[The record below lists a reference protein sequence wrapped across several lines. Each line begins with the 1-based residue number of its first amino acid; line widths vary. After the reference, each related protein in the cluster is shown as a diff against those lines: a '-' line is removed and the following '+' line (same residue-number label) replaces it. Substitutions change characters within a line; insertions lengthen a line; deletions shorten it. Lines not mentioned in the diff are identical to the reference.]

1 MRFNVGDV
9 VIAKNDFSIKKEDGT
24 DFFIKA
30 GDAGI
35 IEKTTTIRGIAL
47 YKVNLNDHILCTNEQ
62 CLEAT
67 FRPIKLLAGT
77 RFSVRQI
84 SLLPSISKTQSIPAG
99 EYEILDEKTLLDGN
113 KNNKKVYWCR
123 DIKGNIVM
131 IMSDLLH
138 YYITSG
144 TASIVKAY
152 TPKEEEPTKRSWTP
166 WRTYTK
172 QFITEYGQQ
181 NFTFSIRSNGKRTV
195 CRTYVTNDDDQ
206 TIKIEGVS
214 TCNEKAGEVFSAK
227 YGLALATIRC
237 ETALANWLS
246 NNLQKKLTTI
256 KDAKISLTKQ
266 ATEYAFIKA
275 SLLNGNFNMQ
285 DFDEFVKRGA
295 KM

>member
-9 VIAKNDFSIKKEDGT
+9 VIAKNDFSIKKGDGT

-35 IEKTTTIRGIAL
+35 IEKTTTIRGIVL

-62 CLEAT
+62 RLEAT

-77 RFSVRQI
+77 RFSVHRI

-99 EYEILDEKTLLDGN
+99 EYEILDEKTLLDGAGN
-113 KNNKKVYWCR
+113 DKKIYWCR

-144 TASIVKAY
+144 TASIVEAY

-181 NFTFSIRSNGKRTV
+181 SFTFSVRSNGKRTV
-195 CRTYVTNDDDQ
+195 CRTYVVDDADRA
-206 TIKIEGVS
+206 IKIQGIS
-214 TCNEKAGEVFSAK
+214 TCNEKAGDEFSPTFGFAK
-227 YGLALATIRC
+227 AVARC
-237 ETALANWLS
+237 EANLTKWLA
-246 NNLQKKLTTI
+246 NNLQQRINSLQN
-256 KDAKISLTKQ
+256 AKRALDEQ
-266 ATEYAFIKA
+266 AVSYMWGNNAMKA
-275 SLLNGNFNMQ
+275 ET
-285 DFDEFVKRGA
+285 FDPESYQNHFRRS
-295 KM
+295 